1 MSTTLNNALTAE
13 LKRIIQANDLIDTG
27 LMYLSTEVHVRVR
40 QRIEID
46 IRTPYYYEY
55 LDDKYRL
62 TLSLIESDAMNIF
75 IQQEY
80 EKYMDRYIDKVIR
93 GGVKGVSEY
102 DIWNISLAPVITI
115 NGGAADSEAQRVIG
129 DISAT

>member
-1 MSTTLNNALTAE
+1 MSVTKNNALTAE
-13 LKRIIQANDLIDTG
+13 IKRIIQGNDLIDTG
-27 LMYLSTEVHVRVR
+27 LLYLSTEVHVRVR

-46 IRTPYYYEY
+46 IRTTDYYEY
-55 LDDKYRL
+55 LDEKYRL
-62 TLSLIESDAMNIF
+62 TLSLIESDAMNVF

-80 EKYMDRYIDKVIR
+80 ERYMDRYIDKVLR